1 MSNHLASPRGG
12 WAALG
17 LILFSLLPGAGRAES
32 EPEFYSLKT
41 WAPVQTWQYVAIP
54 ALALTT
60 VAIATINGPDAHW
73 TGGIL
78 FDDSARN
85 WLRLQSPSGRTN
97 AATASDFFLYGVG
110 TLPFL
115 IDAVLLTG
123 FSHKRMDLAWQMFV
137 VDAEAITLTAF
148 IDTTVK
154 RIAGRQRPFVRE
166 CQMDP
171 TLSDCGSFTSGPNLS
186 FFSGHMAI
194 ASTAATLRCLQHLQL
209 HLYGNDL
216 ADGGACGFAVAAAAT
231 TGLLRIMSDRHYAS
245 DVLAGALIGV
255 GSAFLIQS
263 LHVHPIRAN
272 EEIPLSLNVRRDFL
286 GISYTSVF

>member
-1 MSNHLASPRGG
+1 LV
-12 WAALG
+12 ALG
-17 LILFSLLPGAGRAES
+17 LIASLLPGASHAES
-32 EPEFYSLKT
+32 EPQPEFYSFKS

-54 ALALTT
+54 AVALTT
-60 VAIATINGPDAHW
+60 MAIAFTSPSEPRW

-85 WLRLQSPSGRTN
+85 SLRLHSAVGRTN
-97 AATASDFFLYGVG
+97 AATASDFFLYAVG

-115 IDAVLLTG
+115 VDAVLLTG
-123 FSHKRMDLAWQMFV
+123 FSRGRMDLAWQMFV

-154 RIAGRQRPFVRE
+154 RIAARQRPFVRE

-171 TLSDCGSFTSGPNLS
+171 TLSDCDSHTSGQNLS

-194 ASTAATLRCLQHLQL
+194 ASTAATLRCLQHLQY
-209 HLYGNDL
+209 HLYGNTLGD
-216 ADGGACGFAVAAAAT
+216 AGACGIAVGAAT
-231 TGLLRIMSDRHYAS
+231 LTGLLRIMSDRHYAS
-245 DVLAGALIGV
+245 DVLVGALVGV

-263 LHVHPIRAN
+263 IHVRPIRSN
-272 EEIPLSLNVRRDFL
+272 EGSPINLNVRPNFL
-286 GISYTSVF
+286 GVTYTTGF

>member
-1 MSNHLASPRGG
+1 LV
-12 WAALG
+12 ALG
-17 LILFSLLPGAGRAES
+17 LIVSLLPGASHAQSEA
-32 EPEFYSLKT
+32 EPEFYSFKT

-54 ALALTT
+54 TVALTT
-60 VAIATINGPDAHW
+60 LVIAATTNPSEPRW

-85 WLRLQSPSGRTN
+85 WLRLHSAVGRTN
-97 AATASDFFLYGVG
+97 AATASDFFLYAVG

-115 IDAVLLTG
+115 VDAVLLTG
-123 FSHKRMDLAWQMFV
+123 FSRGRMDLAWQMFV

-154 RIAGRQRPFVRE
+154 RIAARQRPFVRE
-166 CQMDP
+166 CQLDP
-171 TLSDCGSFTSGPNLS
+171 TLADCGGSFTSGPNLS

-194 ASTAATLRCLQHLQL
+194 ASTAATLRCLQHLQY
-209 HLYGNDL
+209 HLYGNTLGD
-216 ADGGACGFAVAAAAT
+216 AGACGVAVAAAT
-231 TGLLRIMSDRHYAS
+231 LTGFLRIMSDRHYAS

-263 LHVHPIRAN
+263 IHVHPVRSNGTMPIN
-272 EEIPLSLNVRRDFL
+272 LNVRPNFL
-286 GISYTSVF
+286 GITYTTGF